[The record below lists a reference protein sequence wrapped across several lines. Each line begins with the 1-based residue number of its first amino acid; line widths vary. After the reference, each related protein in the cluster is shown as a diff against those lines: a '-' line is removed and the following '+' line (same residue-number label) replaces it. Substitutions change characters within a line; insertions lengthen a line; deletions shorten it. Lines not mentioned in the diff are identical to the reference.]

1 MAGRDQKLARLNRK
15 QDRGGSSA
23 TALTLSALLS
33 QALVAFTIEFDNE
46 AERQMRHRTTRH
58 GLAKQARA
66 EQDSAGHVSTEEL
79 LRAPW
84 LVSLVMW
91 SNCMQFIGESG
102 LTVAELEL
110 RARTKTNWNGMERW
124 GYISVKPNPAD
135 SRKKPPLSAWV
146 VHATPAGRKAQGI
159 WAPLFGVIE
168 KRWRERFG
176 DADIAQLRE
185 LLWALIEKTGL
196 DLPDCLP
203 ILGYGL
209 FSDGPDPKRA
219 VATGWATRER
229 DGSHLPLSALL
240 SRVLLVFAL
249 EFERESEL
257 SLAISANVVRVLD
270 EEGVRLRDLPR
281 LSGVSKESVAVSL
294 GYLQKGRYIVIE
306 PDPAAARTRRVRLTA
321 KGRTAQEKYGELLG
335 GIENIWRDRFGKET
349 IDALRASLER
359 LVGEP
364 TAEQSPLFRG
374 LEPYPNGWRASVP
387 KPETLP
393 HFPMVLHR
401 GGFPDGS

>member
-1 MAGRDQKLARLNRK
+1 MARGDQNLENKKLVRLDRK
-15 QDRGGSSA
+15 QDRGAGSA
-23 TALTLSALLS
+23 AALPLSALLS

-58 GLAKQARA
+58 GLA
-66 EQDSAGHVSTEEL
+66 EHVSSEGSL
-79 LRAPW
+79 HAPW

-91 SNCMQFIGESG
+91 SNCMQFVGEAG
-102 LTVAELEL
+102 VTAGELEL
-110 RARTKTNWNGMERW
+110 LARTKTNLNGMERW
-124 GYISVKPNPAD
+124 GYVTVEPDPAD
-135 SRKKPPLSAWV
+135 PRLKPPLSAWV
-146 VHATPAGRKAQGI
+146 IRATRAGRKVQEI

-176 DADIAQLRE
+176 DAEVARLRE
-185 LLWALIEKTGL
+185 LLWALIEKTDL

-209 FSDGPDPKRA
+209 LSKGPEPKRA
-219 VATGWATRER
+219 SATRES
-229 DGSHLPLSALL
+229 DAGSHLPLSALI
-240 SRVLLVFAL
+240 SRGLLAFAL

-257 SLAISANVVRVLD
+257 SLAISANVLRVLEEDGVRV
-270 EEGVRLRDLPR
+270 RDLPR
-281 LSGVSKESVAVSL
+281 LTGVSKEAVAVSL
-294 GYLQKGRYIVIE
+294 GFLQKGRYLVIAA
-306 PDPAAARTRRVRLTA
+306 DPAAARTKVVRLTA

-335 GIENIWRDRFGKET
+335 AIENSWRDRLGKKT
-349 IDALRASLER
+349 MNALRASLER

-364 TAEQSPLFRG
+364 TAELSPLFRG
-374 LEPYPNGWRASVP
+374 LEPYPNGWRTSIP
-387 KPETLP
+387 KPTTLP